1 LKVQTYRDRTGFD
14 ALREEWNPLVRRSA
28 TNTLF
33 LTWEWQKAW
42 WDAFGAGKSLYLVT
56 LRDDG
61 GALVGIAPIFHQESR
76 IDPAASMPPI
86 SVERPLPV
94 ASGEPQQTVHLVGG
108 TEVSDYLDLIA
119 PVERNREV
127 CAAMLDASE
136 PRFLPPPPLRYE
148 GLREN
153 GFLWQLLDLRCL
165 PSSSPTVANVAE
177 LARARGWQVQQAR
190 EDVCPV
196 LDLPATW
203 EEYLAN
209 TLDKKQ
215 RHELRRKMRR
225 AEESARVDWSWITAD
240 DFETGLSTFF
250 QLHKASHPDKDAF
263 MDEQMQGFFRA
274 VTRAAL
280 DQGWLRLS
288 VLRFNG
294 QPVASYL
301 CFDYGGDRLVYNSG
315 FDLSAYADLG
325 PGIVA
330 VGHLIQDAIQ
340 QGIKRFD
347 FLQGN
352 ERYKYEFGAVD
363 TEVLRLVTRR

>member
-1 LKVQTYRDRTGFD
+1 MKIEIHRDGTGFD
-14 ALREEWNPLVRRSA
+14 TLREEWNPLLRRSA

-33 LTWEWQKAW
+33 LTWEWQRAW
-42 WDAFGAGKSLYLVT
+42 WDSFGPGKSLFLVT
-56 LRDDG
+56 IRDES
-61 GALVGIAPIFHQESR
+61 GALLGIGPLFYQESPV
-76 IDPAASMPPI
+76 DPAASLPAI
-86 SVERPLPV
+86 SVERPIAIV
-94 ASGEPQQTVHLVGG
+94 GGEPQRTVHLVGG
-108 TEVSDYLDLIA
+108 TEVSDYLDIIA
-119 PVERNREV
+119 PTECNPEV
-127 CAAMLDASE
+127 CAFLLDALE
-136 PRFLPPPPLRYE
+136 TRFPE
-148 GLREN
+148 ET

-165 PSSSPTVANVAE
+165 PSASPTVSSAAE

-196 LDLPATW
+196 LELPATW
-203 EEYLAN
+203 DEYLATKLN
-209 TLDKKQ
+209 KKQ

-225 AEESARVDWSWITAD
+225 AEEGAHVDWHWVTAD
-240 DFETGLSTFF
+240 DFETGLGTFF

-274 VTRAAL
+274 VARAAL

-288 VLRFNG
+288 ILRFNG

-330 VGHLIQDAIQ
+330 VGYLIEEAIQ
-340 QGIKRFD
+340 RGLKRFD

-363 TEVLRLVTRR
+363 TEVLRLLIRH